1 MQMFSVNRL
10 AELFQR
16 DRSTVV
22 RALRGVRRD
31 GGSADRPQYT
41 VGTTSRAL
49 EEHFAAKSGKVQIDT
64 ALQGRFDDLD
74 AQYRAVQNGP
84 TLTERRKL
92 ARAFFASVADM
103 EGAMLADAKRG
114 GEDPRTTELR
124 IAEHTRINVLTL
136 REALGWNS
144 DEVWQEFLK
153 ADRVRDGGAA

>member
-1 MQMFSVNRL
+1 
-10 AELFQR
+10 
-16 DRSTVV
+16 
-22 RALRGVRRD
+22 
-31 GGSADRPQYT
+31 
-41 VGTTSRAL
+41 
-49 EEHFAAKSGKVQIDT
+49 
-64 ALQGRFDDLD
+64 
-74 AQYRAVQNGP
+74 
-84 TLTERRKL
+84 
-92 ARAFFASVADM
+92 VADM